1 MEMRSGVQLRM
12 LSITKTFMS
21 SFVENLLS
29 KLPAK
34 YQRIAKQFIKFGV
47 TGVVGAIID
56 FSSYAFMTRVLGWT
70 TLYTIAGYQI
80 SAANN
85 VSVFIAIMSNF
96 LLNKYWTFRY
106 RQGSAAKQW
115 LGYFVLNII
124 TWVLNQ
130 LLMSYFAFNV
140 PFFEQTFGDSKD
152 FAAKV
157 AAIGIILF
165 LNFFG
170 SKFLVFKSRPA
181 VATE

>member
-1 MEMRSGVQLRM
+1 
-12 LSITKTFMS
+12 MS
-21 SFVENLLS
+21 AVIENLLL
-29 KLPAK
+29 KLPVR
-34 YQRIAKQFIKFGV
+34 YQRIAKQFIKFGI
-47 TGVVGAIID
+47 TGVIGATID
-56 FSSYAFMTRVLGWT
+56 FSSYAFLTRVVGWT

-85 VSVFIAIMSNF
+85 VSVFVAIMSNF

-115 LGYFVLNII
+115 LGYFVLNIV
-124 TWVLNQ
+124 TWALNQ

-140 PFFEQTFGDSKD
+140 PLFEQTFGEGKD

-165 LNFFG
+165 VNFFG

-181 VATE
+181 VAIESE